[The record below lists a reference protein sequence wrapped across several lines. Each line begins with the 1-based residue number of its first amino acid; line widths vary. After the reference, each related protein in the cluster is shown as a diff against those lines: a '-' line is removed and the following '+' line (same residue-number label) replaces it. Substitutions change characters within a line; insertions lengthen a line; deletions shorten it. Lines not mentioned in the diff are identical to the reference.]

1 MPVREETQRR
11 KSMEEKRKVAGSF
24 LLGMLC
30 MALIVYGIAK
40 IVTWDLVIPED
51 TWQG

>member
-1 MPVREETQRR
+1 
-11 KSMEEKRKVAGSF
+11 MEPEKKKVAGSF

-40 IVTWDLVIPED
+40 IVTWDLVIPAD